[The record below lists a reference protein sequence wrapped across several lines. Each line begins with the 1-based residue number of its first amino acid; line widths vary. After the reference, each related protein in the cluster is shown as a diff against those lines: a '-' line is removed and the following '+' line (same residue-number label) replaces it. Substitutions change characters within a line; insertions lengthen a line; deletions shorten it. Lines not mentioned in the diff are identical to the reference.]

1 MQSLRRRNESTSF
14 SVDINS
20 NKIVDNLKDA
30 IKHKIPDT
38 FSGVDAKDLTLW
50 KVSIPVV
57 RKKDRKEI
65 SLADVLSKEE
75 LDGTDD
81 VSDVFKETPPKKTI
95 HIIVQRPAPV
105 RAPVPA
111 RSQTPV
117 PLHARDVTRSSTPI
131 STVFIPM
138 DQIEAELEDILKNI
152 PYNHA
157 TDVIDP
163 KAVEASQ
170 REKLGRFYKRPLPY
184 HKTATDINLAK
195 TSEGETLLDIV
206 KDDVGKYTD
215 HRVVAMVAPSGSGKT
230 ATMVDLASR
239 HLVIY
244 CVCCVPSATISP
256 GFKDPNFV
264 VLAKDVERIYTTIT
278 EKEHGSWRQPQDI
291 DYMVKD
297 TVGDRVEIEFLA
309 RILFLLLLLNKNPEL
324 DPQQFFREQTTEGSS
339 VIQELVHKLKEYDNR
354 TIQAMLGRVQTKI
367 RSLLLPRRLGV
378 VVALDEAQVA
388 ANRILTGKLISPSG
402 LIRNKN
408 ILFDKQGSIQPEF
421 RRGFL
426 TPLSATLSNMQ
437 ATLVILGTALS
448 LQDADHVYSAIAKPT
463 NFSRITEF
471 PKFSESDVDRILSD
485 LTDMGDCA
493 IPEAKRRKL
502 AGRARFSIDVVNR
515 LTKASSP
522 EDSKQAVLDNAID
535 RSIEHTMDGLR
546 RGVRTVL
553 SNDPAGGLARLLCRM
568 VLAYHLRGG
577 KISFASKE
585 QADFVD
591 NALCRLQPH
600 PDCVHLVLDEPMVVE
615 AVEEELNATGKDPA
629 FIEYMDQMYQLSP
642 TSKGD
647 AFEPLVCRSLQRFN
661 GCRLV
666 DLPFLRAVSLPSWCD
681 NFKLQIDEIN
691 TANGFGYSASG
702 VRADLAFL
710 TECPP
715 NKMLVAMFGTRPDGA
730 WFFSDT
736 QYDGSL
742 AIKPF
747 SDRIKQDIHESNET
761 SSDIRGC
768 FLKKDG
774 ATVTKSLAPVRQ
786 AFVDSGI
793 PSNLK
798 GTLRIHLEFPGV
810 QNGYQITHIR
820 KDPAT
825 GIEDV
830 MVYINLSNLDDFFFE
845 GISEGLD
852 DMVKLKTLIKFISI
866 SA

>member
-1 MQSLRRRNESTSF
+1 MIANQFTLFCLLDGESTSNTF
-14 SVDINS
+14 SVKAATSDTVDDLKKLIKAEKS
-20 NKIVDNLKDA
+20 ND
-30 IKHKIPDT
+30 
-38 FSGVDAKDLTLW
+38 FSDVDADKLTLW
-50 KVSIPVV
+50 CVSIPVV
-57 RKKDRKEI
+57 PENKHNPVILNQIDSPTE
-65 SLADVLSKEE
+65 LSP
-75 LDGTDD
+75 TDD
-81 VSDVFKETPPKKTI
+81 LSDVFHEMPPKKTI
-95 HIIVQRPAPV
+95 HIIVQRPP
-105 RAPVPA
+105 PA
-111 RSQTPV
+111 
-117 PLHARDVTRSSTPI
+117 TPI
-131 STVFIPM
+131 STIFIPTE
-138 DQIEAELEDILKNI
+138 QIEAELADILGSI
-152 PYNHA
+152 PHDHA

-163 KAVEASQ
+163 KEVEASQ

-184 HKTATDINLAK
+184 HKTATDISLVMLGLELDKQAK
-195 TSEGETLLDIV
+195 TSDGETLLDVV

-230 ATMVDLASR
+230 ATMVDLASK
-239 HLVIY
+239 HFVIY
-244 CVCCVPSATISP
+244 CVCCVPSPSISP

-264 VLAKDVERIYTTIT
+264 ILAEDVERIYTTIIG
-278 EKEHGSWRQPQDI
+278 KEHGSMREPQDI
-291 DYMVKD
+291 DYLVKD
-297 TVGDRVEIEFLA
+297 AVGERVKIEFLA
-309 RILFLLLLLNKNPEL
+309 RLLFLQLLLDNNPDL
-324 DPQQFFREQTTEGSS
+324 RPQQFFREQTTNGAST
-339 VIQELVHKLKEYDNR
+339 ITELVHRLKGYDKS
-354 TIQAMLGRVQTKI
+354 TIQVMLGRVQTKI
-367 RSLLLPRRLGV
+367 RNHLLPRRLGV
-378 VVALDEAQVA
+378 VIALDEAQVA

-402 LIRNKN
+402 LIKNKN
-408 ILFDKQGSIQPEF
+408 TLFDKQGSIQPEF

-426 TPLSATLSNMQ
+426 TPLAATLSNMQ

-448 LQDADHVYSAIAKPT
+448 LQDAEQT

-471 PKFSESDVDRILSD
+471 PKFSENDVDRILSD

-493 IPEAKRRKL
+493 IPETKRRKL

-535 RSIEHTMDGLR
+535 KSIEHTMDGLR
-546 RGVRTVL
+546 SGVRTIL
-553 SNDPAGGLARLLCRM
+553 SNDPAAGLARLLCRM
-568 VLAYHLRGG
+568 VLAYHLHGG
-577 KISFASKE
+577 KISFAGKE

-591 NALCRLQPH
+591 KALCRLQPH
-600 PDCVHLVLDEPMVVE
+600 PDGVHLVMDEPMVVE
-615 AVEEELNATGKDPA
+615 AVEDELKATGKDPA
-629 FIEYMDQMYQLSP
+629 FIEYMDQMYQIVTNFGITS

-647 AFEPLVCRSLQRFN
+647 AFEPLVRRSLQRFN
-661 GCRLV
+661 GYRLV
-666 DLPFLRAVSLPSWCD
+666 DLPFLRGVSLPSWCD
-681 NFKLQIDEIN
+681 NLKLQIDEIN
-691 TANGFGYSASG
+691 TANGFGYSAGG

-730 WFFSDT
+730 WFFPDT
-736 QYDGSL
+736 QYAGSL
-742 AIKPF
+742 AIKLF

-798 GTLRIHLEFPGV
+798 GILRIHLEFPGV
-810 QNGYQITHIR
+810 QNGNQITHIR
-820 KDPAT
+820 RDPAT